1 MLGLTSS
8 MSRYFLSIEFDGAS
22 FSGWQIQPDAST
34 VEGAIEEALEL
45 LFQQPMDVIGQGRTD
60 AGVHAKAQ
68 VAHIDIS
75 PDDWYRFRKTST
87 NNPQENQSLLLHR
100 LNRLLTPSIYISA
113 IREVAGDAHARFDA
127 LSRSYLYRIVTEPSP
142 LRAHQSWYA
151 GGYWNIKVLNEL
163 ADQIV
168 GEYDFDTLSKTNPEN
183 YTTLCKIEES
193 RWIIEGDELFYKVT
207 ANRFLRNMVRRLVG
221 TMWHMQELEMNVLY
235 GKSWI
240 HDRRDHQIYTAP
252 AHGLCLTKVK
262 YPGDIFI

>member
-1 MLGLTSS
+1 MKRVALLVQ
-8 MSRYFLSIEFDGAS
+8 YDGS
-22 FSGWQIQPDAST
+22 NFSGWQRQKNANT
-34 VEGAIEEALEL
+34 VQETLERAL
-45 LFQQPMDVIGQGRTD
+45 FKVSHKVVRTFAAGRTD

-87 NNPQENQSLLLHR
+87 NNSQENESLLLHR

-151 GGYWNIKVLNEL
+151 GGYWNIEVLNEL

-168 GEYDFDTLSKTNPEN
+168 GEYDFDTLSKTNP
-183 YTTLCKIEES
+183 
-193 RWIIEGDELFYKVT
+193 
-207 ANRFLRNMVRRLVG
+207 
-221 TMWHMQELEMNVLY
+221 
-235 GKSWI
+235 
-240 HDRRDHQIYTAP
+240 
-252 AHGLCLTKVK
+252 
-262 YPGDIFI
+262 